1 MRINNNTNTQYIRSN
16 AYKGNADLT
25 SSPSFKGGVSDGLSK
40 LYTNVASTKPYQ
52 NIIKN
57 FSKSDKTFTHLLV
70 MESCFLS
77 GFYMLN
83 TLRNK
88 KIEKEQKPQ
97 MVIND
102 ALTLGV
108 STAGA
113 YFAEDKITDV
123 VMKGAEKYFTK
134 HGDFYKNLGKEAQMT
149 PTPKDELLQKVAD
162 AASKSGEELSKGV
175 DDIVSTMG
183 RQLKNVVGE
192 NGKLKAFQIS
202 PDKMETLKSSVE
214 TAVKDNAG
222 KAEEAKNAVKG
233 IVDDIYESSAAR
245 EQADKVLPGI
255 NKLKVLVIFGLI
267 YRYLGPVVITPIAN
281 KISSKFFDKK
291 NGEEDKQENLKTTEK
306 K

>member
-1 MRINNNTNTQYIRSN
+1 MKINNINSSYMR
-16 AYKGNADLT
+16 ADIPRNKQK
-25 SSPSFKGGVSDGLSK
+25 SAPSFKGGATDLMASFYQK
-40 LYTNVASTKPYQ
+40 TASTKPYQ
-52 NIIKN
+52 SLIKG

-77 GFYMLN
+77 GFYMIN
-83 TLRNK
+83 TLKNK

-97 MVIND
+97 MIIND

-113 YFAEDKITDV
+113 YLAEDKITDV

-134 HGDFYKNLGKEAQMT
+134 HGDFYRNLGKKAQEKMT
-149 PTPKDELLQKVAD
+149 VTPKEELLQKVGEVV
-162 AASKSGEELSKGV
+162 SKTGEELKNGL
-175 DDIVSTMG
+175 DDITQTIGS
-183 RQLKNVVGE
+183 QLKNIVGE
-192 NGKLKAFQIS
+192 EGKLKAFQITKENM
-202 PDKMETLKSSVE
+202 DTVANSVK
-214 TAVKDNAG
+214 TAVNDNLNNAKG
-222 KAEEAKNAVKG
+222 AKNAVKG
-233 IVDDIYESSAAR
+233 IVDGLYESSAAR

-291 NGEEDKQENLKTTEK
+291 QNNKNDDTKAAQK
-306 K
+306 